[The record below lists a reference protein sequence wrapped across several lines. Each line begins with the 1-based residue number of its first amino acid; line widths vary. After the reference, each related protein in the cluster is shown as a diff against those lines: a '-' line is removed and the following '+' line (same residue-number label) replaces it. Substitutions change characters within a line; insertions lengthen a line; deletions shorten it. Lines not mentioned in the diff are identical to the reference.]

1 MSSYGWHRILVVL
14 LAALAGCATQEQGP
28 PAQYGEAEV
37 RYGRIVRIDPV
48 SLEGDQQLGLG
59 AILGAVAGGVLGHQ
73 IGGGTGRD
81 IATVAGALAG
91 GFAGNMVQNKY
102 ADRRPGQHIIV
113 QTNSGVAVGITQPSD
128 PALRVG
134 DLVRI
139 DGSGPNARVVRQ

>member
-1 MSSYGWHRILVVL
+1 MSFHGWRRILIVL
-14 LAALAGCATQEQGP
+14 IATLAGCATPERGP
-28 PAQYGEAEV
+28 PAPYGESEV

-48 SLEGDQQLGLG
+48 SLDGDHQLGLG

-73 IGGGTGRD
+73 IGSGTGRD
-81 IATVAGALAG
+81 IATVAGVLAG
-91 GFAGNMVQNKY
+91 GFAGNTVQNKY
-102 ADRRPGQHIIV
+102 AERRPGQHIIV
-113 QTNSGVAVGITQPSD
+113 QTNNGVAVGITQPAD